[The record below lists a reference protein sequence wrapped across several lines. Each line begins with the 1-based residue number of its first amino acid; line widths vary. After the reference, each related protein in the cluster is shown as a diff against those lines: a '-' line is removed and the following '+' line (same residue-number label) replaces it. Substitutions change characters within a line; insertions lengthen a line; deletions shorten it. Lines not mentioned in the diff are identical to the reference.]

1 MHLEPW
7 QWVLAVAAAL
17 LVGVSKTGLAGIG
30 VLFVAIFANIL
41 PTKLASG
48 FVLPLLIFGDVVAV
62 ASYRLHAQWRFIGRL
77 FPWAA
82 AGVVLGYF
90 AMGRV
95 DDRQAR
101 LLIGGIICA
110 MVSMHLWRRWR
121 GAGKTVDGG
130 RRTVDGGTQ
139 GAAPSPLAHARGY
152 EDGGQT
158 AEDGGRK
165 AEGRERKTASEPLAH
180 ARGCKEGEAGV
191 VEEET
196 HGVWFAPTMGVLAGF
211 TTLVANAAGPLMAL
225 YLLAMRLPKMEFVG
239 TGAVFFL
246 LLNLFKVPFMVNLG
260 LITSDSFGVNLALA
274 PAVWLGAWAGRKLLR
289 RLNQKLFENLALG
302 LAALAGLKLLF

>member
-7 QWVLAVAAAL
+7 QWVLVVAAAL
-17 LVGVSKTGLAGIG
+17 LVGISKTGLAGIG

-62 ASYRLHAQWRFIGRL
+62 ASYRLHAQWRHLWRL
-77 FPWAA
+77 FPWTV

-90 AMGRV
+90 AMGRI

-101 LLIGGIICA
+101 LLVGAIICT
-110 MVSMHLWRRWR
+110 MVAMHLWRRWR
-121 GAGKTVDGG
+121 GVAKRTAEDG
-130 RRTVDGGTQ
+130 RRWTV
-139 GAAPSPLAHARGY
+139 
-152 EDGGQT
+152 
-158 AEDGGRK
+158 DGGRK
-165 AEGRERKTASEPLAH
+165 AEDGTGVAEEAAH
-180 ARGCKEGEAGV
+180 GA
-191 VEEET
+191 
-196 HGVWFAPTMGVLAGF
+196 WFAPTVGVLAGF

-225 YLLAMRLPKMEFVG
+225 YLLAMGLPKMEFVG

-246 LLNLFKVPFMVNLG
+246 LLNLFKVPFMANLG
-260 LITSDSFGVNLALA
+260 LITTDSFGVNLALA
-274 PAVWLGAWAGRKLLR
+274 PAVWLGAWLGRKLLR

-302 LAALAGLKLLF
+302 LAAVAGLHLLF

>member
-30 VLFVAIFANIL
+30 VLFVAIFANVL

-62 ASYRLHAQWRFIGRL
+62 ASYRLHAQWRYLWRL
-77 FPWAA
+77 FPWTV

-90 AMGRV
+90 AMGRI

-101 LLIGGIICA
+101 LLIGAIICA
-110 MVSMHLWRRWR
+110 MVAMHWWRRWR
-121 GAGKTVDGG
+121 GAGKAVDGPTSLGGAELRRTRWTAAPCEAGAKQGG
-130 RRTVDGGTQ
+130 RRTVDGGAQ
-139 GAAPSPLAHARGY
+139 GAAPDPLTHARG
-152 EDGGQT
+152 D
-158 AEDGGRK
+158 
-165 AEGRERKTASEPLAH
+165 
-180 ARGCKEGEAGV
+180 KEGGIGV
-191 VEEET
+191 AEEET
-196 HGVWFAPTMGVLAGF
+196 QSVWFAPMVGVLAGF

-239 TGAVFFL
+239 TTAVFFL

-260 LITSDSFGVNLALA
+260 LITTDSFGVNLALA

-302 LAALAGLKLLF
+302 LAAVAGLHLLF

>member
-41 PTKLASG
+41 PTKTGQRFRAAAADLRRRGRGGVVPAARA
-48 FVLPLLIFGDVVAV
+48 VAV
-62 ASYRLHAQWRFIGRL
+62 SVA
-77 FPWAA
+77 
-82 AGVVLGYF
+82 VVSLG
-90 AMGRV
+90 
-95 DDRQAR
+95 
-101 LLIGGIICA
+101 GG
-110 MVSMHLWRRWR
+110 WR
-121 GAGKTVDGG
+121 GARLFRDGADRRPAGATADRWDHLRDGG
-130 RRTVDGGTQ
+130 DALV
-139 GAAPSPLAHARGY
+139 AAVARG
-152 EDGGQT
+152 G
-158 AEDGGRK
+158 EDGGRWT
-165 AEGRERKTASEPLAH
+165 EDGGRWSAGGGLGSTRSRSWLQ
-180 ARGCKEGEAGV
+180 GGGAGV

-260 LITSDSFGVNLALA
+260 LITTDSFGVNLALA

-289 RLNQKLFENLALG
+289 RLNQKFFENLALG
-302 LAALAGLKLLF
+302 LAAVAGLHLLFLKPWRG